1 MLKRKYGARDGWK
14 RLIKKKV
21 NIRYID
27 EEKSYASYIKMENV
41 LEPLFVQY
49 GEDTICIVDNGYE
62 WIQYIPLHRHYSITM
77 MFNQE
82 QTIIQ
87 WYIDITKE
95 NGFHP
100 VKGPW
105 MDDLY
110 LDLIV
115 LPSGKI
121 IEKDRKELENA
132 FTQGI
137 ITRED
142 YDLAI
147 FEGNCI
153 ARSIEKNELDLVLIT
168 SKLLK
173 LFNSG
178 ED

>member
-1 MLKRKYGARDGWK
+1 MLKRKYGTRDGWK
-14 RLIKKKV
+14 RLIKKKEK
-21 NIRYID
+21 IKYID
-27 EEKSYASYIKMENV
+27 EEKSYVTQIKIERV
-41 LEPLFVQY
+41 FEPLFVDY
-49 GEDTICIVDNGYE
+49 GKDTICIVDDGYQ
-62 WIQYIPLHRHYSITM
+62 WIQYFPLDHHYSITM

-121 IEKDRKELENA
+121 IEKDRRELENA
-132 FTQGI
+132 LIQGM
-137 ITRED
+137 ITKEE
-142 YDLAI
+142 YELAI
-147 FEGNCI
+147 SEGSRLV
-153 ARSIEKNELDLVLIT
+153 RSIESKELDLVLIT

-173 LFNSG
+173 LFNS
-178 ED
+178 